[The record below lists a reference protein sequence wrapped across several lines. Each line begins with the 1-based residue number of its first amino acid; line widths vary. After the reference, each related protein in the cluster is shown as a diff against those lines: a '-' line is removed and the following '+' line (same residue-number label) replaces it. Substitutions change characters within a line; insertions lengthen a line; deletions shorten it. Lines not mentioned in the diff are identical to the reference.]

1 MNKIERAI
9 YDLELQITDKQ
20 RKLLIAQTE
29 LTSLRE
35 SLQTLQ
41 IIRDNKSIP
50 NQ

>member
-20 RKLLIAQTE
+20 RKLLM
-29 LTSLRE
+29 LTSELN
-35 SLQTLQ
+35 SLKDSLETLQ
-41 IIRDNKSIP
+41 VIRDDKLIP